1 MSEREIGL
9 NPFASPSI
17 SRKEDEEA
25 LRWAAIQKLPTY
37 NRLRTSIL
45 QYVVEGDQNDEAR
58 KTVMYKDV
66 DVRKLNAN
74 DRQEFVEMNF
84 KVAEQDND
92 KFLRKIRDRID
103 K

>member
-1 MSEREIGL
+1 
-9 NPFASPSI
+9 
-17 SRKEDEEA
+17 
-25 LRWAAIQKLPTY
+25 
-37 NRLRTSIL
+37 L

-74 DRQEFVEMNF
+74 DRQEFVERNF

-103 K
+103 R